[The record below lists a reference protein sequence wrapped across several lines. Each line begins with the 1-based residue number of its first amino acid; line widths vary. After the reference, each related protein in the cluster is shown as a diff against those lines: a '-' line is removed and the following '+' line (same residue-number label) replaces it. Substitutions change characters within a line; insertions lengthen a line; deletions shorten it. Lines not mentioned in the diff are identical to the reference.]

1 MATTNVPAV
10 FLPDLFSAIAPT
22 PSLRTRLCQ
31 WIADETIAE
40 VAARFYPR
48 VEDALQDLEY
58 DLEAPASDEA
68 AQQVK
73 RTLRAADVTPRRMQ
87 HAVQEAQ
94 RATHNGQ
101 STLEW
106 IHAVQGRAY
115 SEDIAEK
122 VLVRARTQLQNE
134 LGADSPDL
142 QGPPSPGQIFAFL
155 LAWEEL
161 GGSSYLAAL
170 KELKRRA
177 KGAPSIN

>member
-1 MATTNVPAV
+1 VPAI
-10 FLPDLFSAIAPT
+10 LPLDLFSAIALN
-22 PSLRTRLCQ
+22 PSLRTRLRR
-31 WIADETIAE
+31 WIVDETTEE
-40 VAARFYPR
+40 VASRFYPR

-73 RTLRAADVTPRRMQ
+73 RALRAADVTPRRMQ
-87 HAVQEAQ
+87 RAMQEAQ
-94 RATHNGQ
+94 RAAHDGQ

-106 IHAVQGRAY
+106 IRAVQGRAC

-134 LGADSPDL
+134 FGADGPDL
-142 QGPPSPGQIFAFL
+142 QSPPSPEQIFAFL

-161 GGSSYLAAL
+161 GGSSYLAAF
-170 KELKRRA
+170 KELQRRA
-177 KGAPSIN
+177 KGTPSTN